1 MGEKD
6 DGKGESREEFE
17 WDRFGTAG
25 PVTNAPTA
33 APGAKR
39 WPSDECSQCGRPGAE
54 HEFVPDPTSKN
65 FKYKGVAGYLR
76 CPAPDAGNVAPPQ
89 AVSGSIE
96 DVRNYSIRPAPG
108 AMAGALKGC
117 LVVCAEIREPHLF
130 GSHCINARLAYPGDV
145 CGYCRRPYLTMGG
158 GCDCDGWKAAEALDA
173 GAEKARETG
182 NYGFSEIAKTSTDA
196 GDAAPGAK
204 DGAPMARV
212 CLTCGAGLIHA
223 VPSEGWFCPA
233 CEKPTPLPLKFSYAG
248 YPVDVFTIEGNKF
261 SGDVFRFFGAALNV
275 GKLFRLVSVED
286 GVITIKVED

>member
-33 APGAKR
+33 APGAATGE
-39 WPSDECSQCGRPGAE
+39 SDGHRLLFSGDCSCGWKAGGLLSYDQAVTAWKAHRVAWVL
-54 HEFVPDPTSKN
+54 VPD
-65 FKYKGVAGYLR
+65 
-76 CPAPDAGNVAPPQ
+76 PAPDAGNVAPPQ

-108 AMAGALKGC
+108 AKAGALKGC

-204 DGAPMARV
+204 DGAPMAR
-212 CLTCGAGLIHA
+212 IDH
-223 VPSEGWFCPA
+223 F
-233 CEKPTPLPLKFSYAG
+233 LKTFNLM
-248 YPVDVFTIEGNKF
+248 IEQR
-261 SGDVFRFFGAALNV
+261 FRN
-275 GKLFRLVSVED
+275 R
-286 GVITIKVED
+286 